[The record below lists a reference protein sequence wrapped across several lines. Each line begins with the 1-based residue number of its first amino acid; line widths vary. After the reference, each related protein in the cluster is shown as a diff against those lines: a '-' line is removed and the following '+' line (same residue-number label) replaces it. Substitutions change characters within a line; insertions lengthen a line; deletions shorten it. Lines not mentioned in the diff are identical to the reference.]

1 MTTRGPRSEG
11 NQSDPLIDFCRKLP
25 GATEDVKWGND
36 LIFSVGD
43 KMFAGFPLLGG
54 DPIGFKV
61 DPLIFASLVGHNGVV
76 AAPYMARHSWVHVT
90 DRSLLPIKT
99 IEDLL
104 AESHRRV
111 AAGLSRRKRLAL
123 GIVDP

>member
-1 MTTRGPRSEG
+1 MTTPKSRAESKPH
-11 NQSDPLIDFCRKLP
+11 DPLVEFCRGLP

-43 KMFAGFPLLGG
+43 KMFAGFPLDGG

-61 DPLIFASLVGHNGVV
+61 DPLLFASLVGHNGVV

-90 DRSLLPIKT
+90 DRSLLPIET
-99 IEDLL
+99 IQDLL
-104 AESHRRV
+104 AASHQAV
-111 AAGLSRRKRLAL
+111 AAGLSRKKRAAL
-123 GIVDP
+123 GIVDS